1 MKFFKN
7 KKNEIQE
14 SKYFSINEIDIKIE
28 KYLDFDNGFFVELG
42 ANDGVNQSNSLYFEK
57 YRNWKG
63 VLVEPIPHNYLL
75 CLKNRS
81 LNSKVFC
88 CACTSFQY
96 KEKFVEIVYSNLMT
110 TPLGLESDIKNPIE
124 HASIGKQFLQEHEDN
139 IIFGALAK
147 PLNDLLVEANAPKN
161 INFLSLDVEGAEIE
175 VLKGINHDEFRF
187 EYICIECRDEQK
199 IILYL
204 KHIGY
209 EFVEKLSIHDY
220 LFKDNRIN

>member
-75 CLKNRS
+75 CKKNRS
-81 LNSKVFC
+81 LNSKVF
-88 CACTSFQY
+88 
-96 KEKFVEIVYSNLMT
+96 
-110 TPLGLESDIKNPIE
+110 
-124 HASIGKQFLQEHEDN
+124 
-139 IIFGALAK
+139 
-147 PLNDLLVEANAPKN
+147 
-161 INFLSLDVEGAEIE
+161 
-175 VLKGINHDEFRF
+175 
-187 EYICIECRDEQK
+187 
-199 IILYL
+199 
-204 KHIGY
+204 
-209 EFVEKLSIHDY
+209 
-220 LFKDNRIN
+220 